1 MSKKYDVV
9 ARTGTYTNKNGEEK
23 GKYMNVGIVYEKDGK
38 FGLIMNAPVVLDDE
52 GNVVKFFGLY
62 EPKEKGSVSHEPR
75 PAAKASP
82 DDEFSDDIP
91 F

>member
-23 GKYMNVGIVYEKDGK
+23 GKYKNAGMVYEKNGK
-38 FGLIMNAPVVLDDE
+38 FGLMMDSPIILDDE

-62 EPKEKGSVSHEPR
+62 EPKEKSNKPK
-75 PAAKASP
+75 AAEDQSQDS
-82 DDEFSDDIP
+82 DDFSDDIP